1 MTRTGCCVALGTIVM
16 VAGFL
21 LVPLA
26 SEAASP
32 PGPQLIAVNVRG
44 MGERVASAPDRLVRT
59 VELYSMTGE
68 RMGTATRDFAFTGP
82 NTGDDVMTFH
92 FSDGD
97 LVSRALLTFAPSSA
111 DPGFFFVGTHSGG
124 DTIVPDRG
132 TGAYAGRTG
141 RVRMAGWH
149 DGREFPQRAAFDD
162 FFVLE
167 LDPGA

>member
-1 MTRTGCCVALGTIVM
+1 MTSTVRAVALGTIVI

-26 SEAASP
+26 SDAAPP
-32 PGPQLIAVNVRG
+32 PGAEIIAVNVRG
-44 MGERVASAPDRLVRT
+44 MGQRVASAPDRLVRT

-68 RMGTATRDFAFTGP
+68 GIGTATRDFAFTGP

-92 FSDGD
+92 LPDGD
-97 LVSRALLTFAPSSA
+97 LVSRAVLTFSPSST
-111 DPGFFFVGTHSGG
+111 DPGFVYVSTRPQG

-132 TGAYAGRTG
+132 TGAYAGRNG

-149 DGREFPQRAAFDD
+149 DGREFPERAAFDD
-162 FFVLE
+162 FFVIQLE
-167 LDPGA
+167 PGA